1 MRNALTAQVLAF
13 KSGYC
18 DIEIFH
24 AIVEFASVAATIL
37 LPTFG
42 RLFHLTYVFNKQLF

>member
-37 LPTFG
+37 LTFG